1 LEDLSS
7 KSLAYQSKRGWRK
20 VVESARHAAQNGWD
34 YIWIDTCCINKSD
47 ITELSE
53 AINSM
58 FRWYES
64 AQVCYAHL
72 ADVPP
77 RHSSLKHPWA
87 WSFRSSRWYTRGW
100 TLQELLAPTFLEF
113 LDSEW
118 NVIGS
123 RDEWAHEIEL
133 ATGIEVKQLANFQD
147 CSVATKLSWAAN
159 RETTRIEDR
168 AYSLLGLLGVNMLL
182 IYGEGE
188 RAFTR
193 LQHELIRSSNDES
206 IFAWGP
212 PLGECR
218 NMLSFLLK
226 TLTIVLTPPAVSGRA
241 MPRVCRDDTDEVTG
255 RNVKDSPILAPSP
268 KDYERSRG
276 VIRFLFDK
284 RRRGFAITNAGL
296 SLNAEVWKMGSD
308 HQGYEP
314 LYLIQLSLELL
325 LGLAATPIGKEPVGA
340 LPPGLRHAKRRPR
353 QGSPFLQL
361 SRVGASDMA
370 GVDSGQWF
378 SLGRHRDSH
387 RQRTFHKARP
397 LAHTLKRLA

>member
-1 LEDLSS
+1 MRLLNTKTLKLETFVNHDQAPPYAILSHTWGDEEVTLEDLSS
-7 KSLAYQSKRGWRK
+7 KSLAYKSKRGWRK

-58 FRWYES
+58 FRCYES
-64 AQVCYAHL
+64 AQVCYAYL

-168 AYSLLGLLGVNMLL
+168 AYSLLGLLGVNMPL

-193 LQHELIRSSNDES
+193 LQHELIRSSNDGS

-212 PLGECR
+212 PLGECPKHA
-218 NMLSFLLK
+218 LF
-226 TLTIVLTPPAVSGRA
+226 PAENADHRLDAS
-241 MPRVCRDDTDEVTG
+241 
-255 RNVKDSPILAPSP
+255 
-268 KDYERSRG
+268 RS
-276 VIRFLFDK
+276 
-284 RRRGFAITNAGL
+284 
-296 SLNAEVWKMGSD
+296 
-308 HQGYEP
+308 
-314 LYLIQLSLELL
+314 
-325 LGLAATPIGKEPVGA
+325 
-340 LPPGLRHAKRRPR
+340 
-353 QGSPFLQL
+353 
-361 SRVGASDMA
+361 
-370 GVDSGQWF
+370 QW
-378 SLGRHRDSH
+378 
-387 RQRTFHKARP
+387 
-397 LAHTLKRLA
+397 